1 MSSEAAYREAV
12 NRDHSPTLLGLGF
25 ARRNS
30 PLTRAAECDGL
41 STWIAR
47 YSFSPVPV
55 GRPFRAD
62 FDGAFPGLKAWAVL
76 LNRCAFRSLDLCIKL
91 RLKPWA
97 EGYNH

>member
-12 NRDHSPTLLGLGF
+12 RDRSPGLLGLGVGQKEF
-25 ARRNS
+25 A
-30 PLTRAAECDGL
+30 LTRAAECDGL

-62 FDGAFPGLKAWAVL
+62 FDGAFPGLQAWAIVSD
-76 LNRCAFRSLDLCIKL
+76 RFAV
-91 RLKPWA
+91 
-97 EGYNH
+97 GQ